1 MPLEQLDGRR
11 WPAPLT
17 DRVAGDADAP
27 QLAEAV
33 AALWREINAAL
44 HPIVGQR
51 GVAALYHRS
60 LAVTAP
66 ARPCLAPLL
75 APTLPASLDPAALQA
90 VLAGLD
96 AAEAA
101 ATGCALF
108 DTFRALLASLV
119 GAALTDRLLHAVW
132 APTTGEPP
140 AQDNA
145 S

>member
-1 MPLEQLDGRR
+1 MPLEHLDGRR

-17 DRVAGDADAP
+17 DRVASDASAAQLADAI
-27 QLAEAV
+27 
-33 AALWREINAAL
+33 AALWREIDAAL
-44 HPIVGQR
+44 HPVIGHR

-60 LAVTAP
+60 LTLTAP
-66 ARPCLAPLL
+66 VHPWLASLQ
-75 APTLPASLDPAALQA
+75 LPAMPASVDAAALQA
-90 VLAGLD
+90 VLAQRTS
-96 AAEAA
+96 AEAA
-101 ATGCALF
+101 AASMALF

-119 GAALTDRLLHAVW
+119 GAALTDRLLHTVW

>member
-1 MPLEQLDGRR
+1 
-11 WPAPLT
+11 
-17 DRVAGDADAP
+17 VASDADAP

-33 AALWREINAAL
+33 GALWLEINAAL
-44 HPIVGQR
+44 HPIIGQR

-60 LAVTAP
+60 LALTAP

-90 VLAGLD
+90 VLARLD